1 MLNFKYFFPGSQHK
15 YFTCGTLKY
24 TLGGMVILFI
34 WLLWGDFIFNIFDI
48 ALLQQVMPLK
58 LKALGA
64 SDTLNAVVNK
74 SLAAFI
80 AFFMTPFISFRSDRH
95 RGKKGRRIPF
105 LRWSTPFVGLFMV
118 LMGFSDSFAA
128 LLSGTSQVFQV
139 AGLTITKPALTLI
152 IISIFL
158 VGFDF
163 TASFVNTLFWYLIND
178 VVPQKVM
185 SRFIAM
191 FKITGFL
198 AVMLFNK
205 YIFPSSL
212 DHFRIIFAV
221 SGAAYV
227 IGFMIMC
234 FAVKEGE
241 YPGPHAEEQP
251 GFIPAIKTYWRE
263 CFSHRIYILV
273 FFTSVFYL
281 LSSASSNF
289 AILRNTASLR
299 LSMKDVGNMNFYTG
313 IVNMALL
320 FPAAWLA
327 DRFHPLRTFLW
338 GLVAY
343 FILHLSQ
350 CIWIFKGFGE
360 TNLPLLYVFTIAQ
373 NCITAVLVTS
383 EIPVYMRIFPRE
395 KYGQFCGANA
405 MIRTLFF
412 IPGSVLAGY
421 FFDLIS
427 KVTGPGDQQYRYYPL
442 WTAAVIL
449 PGIFFAYLLLKE
461 WKTLGGDNG
470 FSAPAV
476 LPPPTP
482 IDDCV

>member
-1 MLNFKYFFPGSQHK
+1 MRIFRNLFPGTK
-15 YFTCGTLKY
+15 NNIFTSGTLKY
-24 TLGGMVILFI
+24 TFGGMVILFI

-64 SDTLNAVVNK
+64 SDTLNAAVNK

-80 AFFMTPFISFRSDRH
+80 TFFMTPFISFRSDRH
-95 RGKKGRRIPF
+95 RGKTGRRIPF

-128 LLSGTSQVFQV
+128 LLSGTSQVFQI
-139 AGLTITKPALTLI
+139 AGLTITKPVLTLI
-152 IISIFL
+152 LISIFL

-163 TASFVNTLFWYLIND
+163 TSSYVNTLFWYLIND
-178 VVPQKVM
+178 VVPQKTM

-191 FKITGFL
+191 FKIIGFL

-212 DHFRIIFAV
+212 DHFRLIFAV

-234 FAVKEGE
+234 FTVKEGE
-241 YPGPHAEEQP
+241 YPPPPSGEQP

-263 CFSHRIYILV
+263 RFSHRIYMLV
-273 FFTSVFYL
+273 FMTSVFYL

-289 AILRNTASLR
+289 AILRNTAALG

-313 IVNMALL
+313 IVNLAVL

-338 GLVAY
+338 GLIAY
-343 FILHLSQ
+343 FVLHLFQ
-350 CIWIFKGFGE
+350 CVWIFKDFGE
-360 TNLPLLYVFTIAQ
+360 ANLSLLYMFTIAQ
-373 NCITAVLVTS
+373 NCIMAILMTS
-383 EIPVYMRIFPRE
+383 EIPMYMRIFPRAQ
-395 KYGQFCGANA
+395 YGQFCGANA

-412 IPGSVLAGY
+412 IPGSILAGY
-421 FFDLIS
+421 CFDMLH
-427 KVTGPGDQQYRYYPL
+427 KFTGPGDWQYRYYPL
-442 WTAAVIL
+442 WTAVVIL
-449 PGIFFAYLLLKE
+449 PGIFFAFSLRRE
-461 WKTLGGDNG
+461 WKRLGGASD
-470 FSAPAV
+470 FR
-476 LPPPTP
+476 PPEQVPP
-482 IDDCV
+482 CGL